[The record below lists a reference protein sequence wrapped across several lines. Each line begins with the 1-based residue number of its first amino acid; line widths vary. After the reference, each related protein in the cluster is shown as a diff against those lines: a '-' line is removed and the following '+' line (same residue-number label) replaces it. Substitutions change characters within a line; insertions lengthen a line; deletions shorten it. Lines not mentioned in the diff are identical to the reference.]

1 MFGRIRGLARPIAI
15 VATIIAAQL
24 SAPFSAPLNAG
35 VDEGEGENRL
45 RNGDF
50 ESGGSTSPTDWSTIH
65 PPALG
70 TPTFGVDSVSPH
82 AGKRAGR
89 IDVAFAG
96 GYSSFTQSLS
106 LRKTDRSVRFE
117 TYARIDDPRSGA
129 ANILLWFTVPNH
141 ADGGEV
147 VQSKRLSTE
156 REWTKLVVEAAI
168 PPGAT
173 ELIARCGVYGPC
185 AASFDDAALFVSE
198 RETTPVRLVVGHG
211 DYAVTSRGA
220 KASVLVSIPF
230 PLGGQ
235 TPLAIKVTS
244 QPDGVVRSIGIVEDK
259 ENRPVKLVLGGLK
272 AGQSATLRIETLTLL
287 RDRLLATGEGI
298 ALTAKSKV
306 PKHVK
311 PHLEKAP
318 GIDVDA
324 PAVQKLAARVERKDF
339 ASAMSSVTKL
349 LREELAYE
357 GGASQGAIECLDS
370 GKAVCTGYANV
381 GASLLIAAG
390 VPTRILACTTIG
402 SRLQEHYIVEAWT
415 EKLQWSRMESTAAR
429 FPWKDSENLV
439 LRIVYPDSERSPFD
453 VPLFKQASNDA
464 EVNFRMGDD
473 TCWQG
478 ADELETFALDAAVV
492 TAIEKV
498 ARSRF
503 SALTKQPGS
512 GEVVVL
518 LESDEALPAP
528 AARVLE
534 TVGRW
539 VRKP

>member
-1 MFGRIRGLARPIAI
+1 MFEWIRGLARTVVI
-15 VATIIAAQL
+15 VGTIVV
-24 SAPFSAPLNAG
+24 APRAEPLCAESLRASG
-35 VDEGEGENRL
+35 DEPENRL

-50 ESGGSTSPTDWSTIH
+50 EVGGSTAPSDWSTIY
-65 PPALG
+65 PSGLG
-70 TPTFGVDSVSPH
+70 TPTFSVDSHSPH

-89 IDVAFAG
+89 IDVPFQG
-96 GYSSFTQSLS
+96 GYSSFTQSLALKKS
-106 LRKTDRSVRFE
+106 DRSVRFE
-117 TYARIDDPRSGA
+117 AYVRIDEARKGA
-129 ANILLWFTVPNH
+129 ANLLLWFTIPGH

-147 VQSKRLSTE
+147 VQSKRLTTE
-156 REWTKLVVEAAI
+156 HEWTQLVVEAAI
-168 PPGAT
+168 PRGAT
-173 ELIARCGVYGPC
+173 ESIVRCGVYGPC
-185 AASFDDAALFVSE
+185 AASFDDAALFVSD

-211 DYAVTSRGA
+211 DYAVTAKGA

-230 PLGGQ
+230 PFGGQ

-244 QPDGVVRSIGIVEDK
+244 QPDGVVRSIGIVEDQ
-259 ENRPVKLVLGGLK
+259 ENRPAKLVLGGLK
-272 AGQSATLRIETLTLL
+272 AGASATLRIETLTLL
-287 RDRLLATGEGI
+287 RDRPLATGEGI
-298 ALTAKSKV
+298 ALIAKSKV

-324 PAVQKLAARVERKDF
+324 PAIAKLAKRVDRKDF
-339 ASAMSSVTKL
+339 ASAMSSVAKL
-349 LREELAYE
+349 LREELVYE
-357 GGASQGAIECLDS
+357 GGNSQGAIECLDA

-429 FPWKDSENLV
+429 FPWRDSENLV

-453 VPLFKQASNDA
+453 VPLFKQASSDA
-464 EVNFRMGDD
+464 EVNFDMGDD
-473 TCWQG
+473 SCWQG

-492 TAIEKV
+492 TAIEKL
-498 ARSRF
+498 ARARF
-503 SALTKQPGS
+503 EALTRQPS
-512 GEVVVL
+512 SSEMVAL
-518 LESDEALPAP
+518 LEPDEALPAP

-539 VRKP
+539 VTKP

>member
-1 MFGRIRGLARPIAI
+1 MFERIRGLARPIVIIGAI
-15 VATIIAAQL
+15 AGAPL
-24 SAPFSAPLNAG
+24 SALLNAAANESQ
-35 VDEGEGENRL
+35 DESDNRL

-50 ESGGSTSPTDWSTIH
+50 ESGGSTAPSDWSTIY

-70 TPTFGVDSVSPH
+70 TPTFSVDSESPH

-89 IDVAFAG
+89 IDVTFSG
-96 GYSSFTQSLS
+96 GYSSFTQSIS

-117 TYARIDDPRSGA
+117 TYARIDDPRQGA
-129 ANILLWFTVPNH
+129 ANILLWFTIPDH

-156 REWTKLVVEAAI
+156 REWTKLVLEAAI
-168 PPGAT
+168 PQGAT

-185 AASFDDAALFVSE
+185 AASFDDAALFVSD

-211 DYAVTSRGA
+211 DYVVTAKGA

-259 ENRPVKLVLGGLK
+259 ENRPAKLVLGGLK
-272 AGQSATLRIETLTLL
+272 AGASATLRIETLTLL
-287 RDRLLATGEGI
+287 RDRPLATGEGI
-298 ALTAKSKV
+298 ALTAKAKV
-306 PKHVK
+306 PKNVK
-311 PHLEKAP
+311 PFLEKAP

-324 PAVQKLAARVERKDF
+324 PAVRELAARVDRKDF
-339 ASAMSSVTKL
+339 ASAMSSVAKL
-349 LREELAYE
+349 LREKLTYD
-357 GGASQGAIECLDS
+357 GGTSQGAIECLDS

-429 FPWKDSENLV
+429 FPWRDSENLV
-439 LRIVYPDSERSPFD
+439 LRIVYSDSERSPFD
-453 VPLFKQASNDA
+453 VPLFKQASSDA
-464 EVNFRMGDD
+464 EVNFHMGND

-478 ADELETFALDAAVV
+478 AEELETFALDAAVV
-492 TAIEKV
+492 TAIEGL
-498 ARSRF
+498 ARARF
-503 SALTKQPGS
+503 AALTKQPGS
-512 GEVVVL
+512 GEVVAL
-518 LESDEALPAP
+518 LESDATLPAP

-539 VRKP
+539 VTKP